1 MIRQRVDRRGMIHP
15 LEPASEL
22 IACNMPAADIGVI
35 KEGPVRKW
43 IAAKK
48 HWDTKYAS
56 HKRRVQKQR
65 ASDMARGYYSFG
77 NGEVPPPSA
86 LAGRRKTGDD
96 LKEEKPKRSMGMSL
110 WALWGS
116 KHDKATMDREI
127 KADKEPE
134 TVVATPAD
142 GANARPLHDLE
153 NKQKPSYSR
162 SRSRRRTVTDTN
174 QTGEAG
180 VDENTSAADLLTLR
194 QTHGVQHANSAT
206 TYLSVPHSS
215 TVAPI
220 ITAPGTPN
228 PIVTIN
234 DSGRP
239 SANGVAF
246 PFSLRNGH
254 NTNASMSTLTSAVGV
269 PPTKDMRTA
278 GATETGLDVSRP
290 TSEHSIDTKMTISER
305 VAAHPGELGVIRPK
319 INPNISTRTVTSMA
333 GITPAESVTGDSIS
347 HRLGVNW
354 AEDGVVR
361 PKINTNPS
369 TLTIISAAG
378 VPPVEDVRT
387 VGAVDAGLE
396 NHDVN
401 KVEVGRERVVE
412 NGEVVPANRPPLE
425 TFVTAND
432 GLMTLGHSE

>member
-1 MIRQRVDRRGMIHP
+1 M
-15 LEPASEL
+15 
-22 IACNMPAADIGVI
+22 
-35 KEGPVRKW
+35 RKW
-43 IAAKK
+43 LAAKK
-48 HWDTKYAS
+48 YWDTKYAS

-65 ASDMARGYYSFG
+65 TRDMARGYYSFG

-116 KHDKATMDREI
+116 KHDKVTMEREI

-153 NKQKPSYSR
+153 EKQKPSYSR
-162 SRSRRRTVTDTN
+162 SRSRRRTVTDAN
-174 QTGEAG
+174 QTGEADI
-180 VDENTSAADLLTLR
+180 DENTSAADLLTLR
-194 QTHGVQHANSAT
+194 QNHDTKQTSSAN
-206 TYLSVPHSS
+206 TYLSVPDSS
-215 TVAPI
+215 AHVPKT
-220 ITAPGTPN
+220 TPLET
-228 PIVTIN
+228 PTPVVTIN

-278 GATETGLDVSRP
+278 GATDAGLDTSRP
-290 TSEHSIDTKMTISER
+290 TSEHSSATNGMSISER
-305 VAAHPGELGVIRPK
+305 VAANPGELGVIRPK
-319 INPNISTRTVTSMA
+319 INSNISTRTITSMA
-333 GITPAESVTGDSIS
+333 DISPAGSVVGESIS
-347 HRLGVNW
+347 DRLAADGG
-354 AEDGVVR
+354 EDVVIR
-361 PKINTNPS
+361 PQINTNLS
-369 TLTIISAAG
+369 TLAITSAAG
-378 VPPVEDVRT
+378 VPPQVDVTTVE
-387 VGAVDAGLE
+387 ALDAGLDT
-396 NHDVN
+396 HDAN
-401 KVEVGRERVVE
+401 KVAADGEKVVE

-432 GLMTLGHSE
+432 GLMTLGDSK